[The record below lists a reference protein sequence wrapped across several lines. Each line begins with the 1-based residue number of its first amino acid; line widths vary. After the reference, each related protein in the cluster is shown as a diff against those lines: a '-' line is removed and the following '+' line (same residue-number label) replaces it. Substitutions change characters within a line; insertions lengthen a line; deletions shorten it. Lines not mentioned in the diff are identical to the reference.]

1 MHNDKVLVTGSGDGY
16 VAFVSANSGE
26 ILAKLRN
33 LPWDDEVIITCPK
46 DKVFQ
51 NGCFFATEE
60 KYIQVFSKG
69 KNKQTDEE
77 LELDDPRRIAYI
89 EKTNNKNLVI
99 TKLKNNGDYKALTKN
114 HIKNQKMRKQVNHQ
128 KLPRLLMAE
137 SK

>member
-1 MHNDKVLVTGSGDGY
+1 MQNDKVLVTGSGDGF

-26 ILAKLRN
+26 ILAELRN
-33 LPWDDEVIITCPK
+33 LPLDDEIIITCPK
-46 DKVFQ
+46 DKVFP

-60 KYIQVFSKG
+60 KYIQVFSIDKDR
-69 KNKQTDEE
+69 QSDEE
-77 LELDDPRRIAYI
+77 LAIDDPRRIAYI

-99 TKLKNNGDYKALTKN
+99 TKLKNNGNYKALTKN
-114 HIKNQKMRKQVNHQ
+114 HIKNQKIREQVNHK